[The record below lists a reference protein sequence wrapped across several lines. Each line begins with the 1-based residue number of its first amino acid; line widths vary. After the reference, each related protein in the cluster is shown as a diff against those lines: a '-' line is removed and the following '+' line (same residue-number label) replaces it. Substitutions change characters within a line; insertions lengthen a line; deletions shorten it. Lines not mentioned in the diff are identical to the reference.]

1 MKKRHIKLKRVIEI
15 SREDQLALRK
25 LRNKK
30 DCRKWMYTDHIIS
43 IDEHFQWIENQKIDK
58 SLIVFAVYEGIKVI
72 GMFKINNI
80 SWRHKTCDWGYY
92 IDSSYAGT
100 GIGQALEYT
109 TVDFIFNK
117 LNLMKQTVEVME
129 GNDLVLRLHSKFL
142 FKEEGFRKSA
152 IIKNKKRCGYHVLSV
167 LRREW
172 NAEKVQV
179 KKLVKSFKFFDVS
192 IIWK

>member
-1 MKKRHIKLKRVIEI
+1 MKKRQITLQKALDICRD
-15 SREDQLALRK
+15 DQLALRT

-43 IDEHFQWIENQKIDK
+43 INEHFQWIENQKIDK
-58 SLIVFAVYEGIKVI
+58 SLIVFAIFEGKEVI

-109 TVDFIFNK
+109 TVDFIFNT

-129 GNDLVLRLHSKFL
+129 GNELVLRLHSKFL
-142 FKEEGFRKSA
+142 FKEEGFRRSA
-152 IIKNKKRCGYHVLSV
+152 IIKNKKRCSYHELSV
-167 LRREW
+167 LRRDW
-172 NAEKVQV
+172 NIGKAKV
-179 KKLVKSFKFFDVS
+179 KTLVKSFKFFDVK